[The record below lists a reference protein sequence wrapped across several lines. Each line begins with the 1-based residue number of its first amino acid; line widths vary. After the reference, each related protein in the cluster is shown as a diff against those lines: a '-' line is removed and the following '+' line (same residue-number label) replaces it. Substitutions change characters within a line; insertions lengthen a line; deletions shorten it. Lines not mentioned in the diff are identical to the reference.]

1 MEPIRLKSK
10 GTFAIQAVTKQNACK
25 YAPLL
30 EGENNTK
37 PKQNKKLFSQH

>member
-30 EGENNTK
+30 EGKKQHKTK
-37 PKQNKKLFSQH
+37 AKQKAV